1 MAGGTAP
8 DLWLLYELML
18 RSRLFELSVK
28 TLWEEGAISG
38 EMHLGLGEEAVIAG
52 VTAQLAAG
60 DALALDHR
68 GTAALVMSG
77 LDRSLLLR
85 EFLGRPDGLC
95 RGRGGHMHLFS
106 REPLAASSGIV
117 GASGP
122 AAAGFALAARRLRH
136 GTLAVATFG
145 EGAMNQGQLLESFNL
160 AAAWRLPVLFVC
172 KDDNWAITT
181 RSDSVT
187 AGVLLDRAKGF
198 GLEADSADGLDAE
211 AVSDAVRPM
220 IDRARRGG
228 GPSFLHARCVHIEGH
243 FLGDPLGRI
252 GRRPVAELKAQAG
265 PMIRSMLSPGGESA
279 GERLSGL
286 AQVAGLI
293 FRRGKEFRFG
303 MDDPVSRA
311 RKKLENDRVRL
322 EALEARL
329 EDENR
334 QAIETGLAPGAGGG

>member
-1 MAGGTAP
+1 
-8 DLWLLYELML
+8 ML

-38 EMHLGLGEEAVIAG
+38 EMHLGLGEEAVIAA
-52 VTAQLAAG
+52 VVAQLTAG

-77 LDRSLLLR
+77 LDRPLLLR

-122 AAAGFALAARRLRH
+122 AAAGFAQAARLLRP

-145 EGAMNQGQLLESFNL
+145 EGAMNQGMLLESFNL

-172 KDDNWAITT
+172 KDDGWAITT
-181 RSDSVT
+181 RSRSVT
-187 AGVLLDRAKGF
+187 GGALLDRARSF
-198 GLEADSADGLDAE
+198 GLEAGSADGLDVE
-211 AVSDAVRPM
+211 AVRDAVRPM
-220 IDRARRGG
+220 IDRARSGG
-228 GPSFLHARCVHIEGH
+228 GPSFLHARCVHLEGH

-252 GRRPVAELKAQAG
+252 GRRPAAELKARAG
-265 PMIRSMLSPGGESA
+265 PMIRSMFSSGGEPA
-279 GERLSGL
+279 GERLRGL
-286 AQVAGLI
+286 VRVAGLI
-293 FRRGKEFRFG
+293 VRRARDFRFG

-311 RKKLENDRVRL
+311 RKKLEGDRVRL
-322 EALEARL
+322 ESLDDRL
-329 EDENR
+329 EEENR
-334 QAIETGLAPGAGGG
+334 RVIETGLAPGAEGE